1 MQVPSFATTLKPM
14 RVAEIQMVRDSFRD
28 VERQA
33 HIAALIFYRRL
44 FSLDPSLRRLFQ
56 NDIET
61 QADKLMAKLSQSID
75 LLDQPTRLLPLLR
88 QLGQQ
93 HAGYGV
99 ETAHYDV
106 VGKALLGMLEDVIGN
121 AFTPEVRTAWIHV
134 YTVMAT
140 TMQRGASPVGRGT
153 TEPSP
158 SPSSISTLNVPA
170 PR

>member
-1 MQVPSFATTLKPM
+1 M
-14 RVAEIQMVRDSFRD
+14 RAAEIQKVRDSFQS

-44 FSLDPSLRRLFQ
+44 FSLDPSLRRLFRH
-56 NDIET
+56 DIEA
-61 QADKLMAKLSQSID
+61 QADKLMAMLGQAID
-75 LLDQPTRLLPLLR
+75 LLDQPARLDPLLR
-88 QLGQQ
+88 HLGHQ

-99 ETAHYDV
+99 EATHYDL
-106 VGKALLGMLEDVIGN
+106 VGQALLGMLEDVLGE
-121 AFTPEVRTAWIHV
+121 AFTLEVRSAWTHL

-140 TMQRGASPVGRGT
+140 TMQRGASPVGRDS

-158 SPSSISTLNVPA
+158 SPTDISTLNSPA

>member
-1 MQVPSFATTLKPM
+1 M
-14 RVAEIQMVRDSFRD
+14 RGGEIQKIRESFQRVD
-28 VERQA
+28 RQA

-56 NDIET
+56 HDIEA
-61 QADKLMAKLSQSID
+61 QADKLMTMLRQAID
-75 LLDQPTRLLPLLR
+75 LLDQPARLDPLLR
-88 QLGQQ
+88 QLGHQ

-99 ETAHYDV
+99 KATHYDV
-106 VGKALLGMLEDVIGN
+106 VGQALLGMLSDVLGD
-121 AFTPEVRTAWIHV
+121 AFTPEVRTAWTTL

-140 TMQRGASPVGRGT
+140 TMQRGASPAGRSS

-158 SPSSISTLNVPA
+158 SPTDISTLNFPA

>member
-1 MQVPSFATTLKPM
+1 M
-14 RVAEIQMVRDSFRD
+14 RGAEIQIVRESFRS

-61 QADKLMAKLSQSID
+61 QADKLMAKLSQAID
-75 LLDQPTRLLPLLR
+75 LLDQPARLHPLLR

-106 VGKALLGMLEDVIGN
+106 VGEALLGMLEDVLGN
-121 AFTPEVRTAWIHV
+121 SFTPEVRTAWARL

-140 TMQRGASPVGRGT
+140 TMKSGALKAEVTAATTAAEGT
-153 TEPSP
+153 
-158 SPSSISTLNVPA
+158 
-170 PR
+170 RR